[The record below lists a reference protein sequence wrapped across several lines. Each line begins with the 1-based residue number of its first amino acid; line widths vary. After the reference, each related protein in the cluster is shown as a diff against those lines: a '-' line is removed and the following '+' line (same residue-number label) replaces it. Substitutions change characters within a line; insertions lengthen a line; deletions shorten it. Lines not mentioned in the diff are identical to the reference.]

1 MTIKECYALIGADF
15 DGVKGRLLSDERVQ
29 KFTLR
34 FLDDDTFAT
43 LEKAYAAQD
52 WQTAFRAAH
61 TLKGATA
68 NLGFTALCKS
78 STALTETLRSGAPT
92 SETPAL
98 YKKTAADYKALIT
111 GIKKFKASL

>member
-1 MTIKECYALIGADF
+1 MTIRECYDIIGADF
-15 DGVKGRLLSDERVQ
+15 DGVKGRLLSEERVQ

-61 TLKGATA
+61 TLKGASA
-68 NLGFTALCKS
+68 NLGFTALSVS
-78 STALTETLRSGAPT
+78 SSALTETLRSGSPT
-92 SETPAL
+92 AETPAL
-98 YKKTAADYKALIT
+98 YEKTTADYKALVA
-111 GIKKFKASL
+111 GIESFKASL